1 MVGRALIGL
10 ALALWLTPVTAAT
23 LNAKLDK
30 KISTLGEAV
39 QLHITGPANLSQ
51 PDLSSLKKDFEV
63 FSSATSS
70 SSRNGQEQTELDVTL
85 YPLHSGKLL
94 LPGLVLGGLHTR
106 ALPIE
111 IQPSGVTLRAWL
123 APALPMER
131 EPATLHLEIHDD
143 GSLNWARPTQ
153 LDAVHI
159 ALRPLREQIRDDTS
173 GVHDY
178 RWTVLPLKSG
188 SLGIAFGMLDAYKFG
203 QRLRFALNPVSFRAL
218 PAPAYLPL
226 QVPVGKPLIRTD
238 TLPKQLIA
246 GQPLAWNMDI
256 DAPGLSAEGALK
268 LVQFDTPRGLH
279 FYAPSVVPI
288 KIDGRDKLRLT
299 LTFVADRHAQRF
311 PALQL
316 AYFDAQTQ
324 RIEAITIP
332 AASFSMRD
340 PVREKM
346 LAATLAA
353 LGLLALGWIGYKAYP
368 WLRRLSVKRA
378 WLARLAAAQD
388 AAGLYRALTQET
400 PWHAATLEQW
410 PLPLHACIPPALR
423 AQLTQLRFGQRRDEM
438 DFVEL
443 KTAWTKACAQLALRR
458 FT

>member
-1 MVGRALIGL
+1 MVRRILLGV
-10 ALALWLTPVTAAT
+10 ALALWLTPGMAT
-23 LNAKLDK
+23 HLSAVLDK

-39 QLHITGPANLSQ
+39 QLRITGPANLSELDIT
-51 PDLSSLKKDFEV
+51 PLKQDFEV

-70 SSRNGQEQTELDVTL
+70 SSRQGREQTVLDVTL
-85 YPLHSGKLL
+85 YPLHSGKLM
-94 LPGLVLGGLHTR
+94 LPGLVLGALHTR
-106 ALPIE
+106 PLPIE
-111 IQPSGVTLRAWL
+111 IQPGDVTVRAWL
-123 APALPMER
+123 APELPMER
-131 EPATLHLEIHDD
+131 EPVTLHLEIHDD

-153 LDAVHI
+153 LDAAHI
-159 ALRPLREQIRDDTS
+159 ALRPLREQIRDDSS

-226 QVPVGKPLIRTD
+226 HVPVGKPLIRTD
-238 TLPKQLIA
+238 MLPKQLIA

-279 FYAPSVVPI
+279 FYAPSATSI
-288 KIDGRDKLRLT
+288 KSDGRDKLRLT
-299 LTFVADRHAQRF
+299 LTFVADRHAQSF

-324 RIEAITIP
+324 RIEAVTIP

-340 PVREKM
+340 PVREK
-346 LAATLAA
+346 TLAA
-353 LGLLALGWIGYKAYP
+353 AFAALSLLALGGLGYKAYP

-388 AAGLYRALTQET
+388 PASLYRALTQET

-410 PLPLHACIPPALR
+410 PLPLYACIPPVLR
-423 AQLTQLRFGQRRDEM
+423 AQLTQLRFGQHRDEM
-438 DFVEL
+438 NFVEL